1 MFIGIDIGTQALKV
15 SVLDQNL
22 TVRGAATRTYSLH
35 CPQPGWAEQDPRDWE
50 AALGPA
56 IADALVAAKARPGD
70 VVAMGIC
77 GQLDGCIAVD
87 GNGAPLATCLTWMDR
102 RAAAEIADIPAA
114 LVRDI
119 CGQVLDPS
127 HLAAKARWL
136 KRHNPDARRAA
147 IFHQPVSYMVMRLT
161 GHSVIDHALASTSM
175 CYDLD
180 RARYH
185 PDLLT
190 RFELQPSELPP
201 VAAAGDIAGRLNDA
215 GAALSGLPKGLPVA
229 VGTGDDF
236 ATPLGGGL
244 TAPGRA
250 AIVIGTGE
258 VVGGLHPSPLRDA
271 GALVET
277 HAYPSGA
284 YFIEN
289 PGWLS
294 GGALLWLGSILGLD
308 DFAAMDELAALIPP
322 GADGLIFLPALTGAM
337 APRWQPQARGCF
349 HGLTPAHG
357 RGHMI
362 RAVLEGC
369 SFAMLDVLRHFA
381 DMGVAAESLLL
392 LGGGARSAL
401 WAQIRADVAARPVE
415 IPAEIHGAPIGA
427 ALLAAT
433 AAGRLP
439 DIAAT
444 AQALQPNLRHF
455 TPNPQASVA
464 YKSSY
469 RAYRDLFDRLYP
481 AGSSAGS
488 SSEYH

>member
-1 MFIGIDIGTQALKV
+1 MTMSPIDKNRPTHEWIEQLRKRFPCEKEIDR
-15 SVLDQNL
+15 VL
-22 TVRGAATRTYSLH
+22 TRKMH
-35 CPQPGWAEQDPRDWE
+35 
-50 AALGPA
+50 
-56 IADALVAAKARPGD
+56 
-70 VVAMGIC
+70 
-77 GQLDGCIAVD
+77 
-87 GNGAPLATCLTWMDR
+87 R
-102 RAAAEIADIPAA
+102 RAGPPYSPVTLETLVQGTEA
-114 LVRDI
+114 LIRS
-119 CGQVLDPS
+119 QVKGDFQLF
-127 HLAAKARWL
+127 
-136 KRHNPDARRAA
+136 DA
-147 IFHQPVSYMVMRLT
+147 S
-161 GHSVIDHALASTSM
+161 
-175 CYDLD
+175 
-180 RARYH
+180 
-185 PDLLT
+185 
-190 RFELQPSELPP
+190 
-201 VAAAGDIAGRLNDA
+201 
-215 GAALSGLPKGLPVA
+215 
-229 VGTGDDF
+229 
-236 ATPLGGGL
+236 
-244 TAPGRA
+244 
-250 AIVIGTGE
+250 
-258 VVGGLHPSPLRDA
+258 
-271 GALVET
+271 
-277 HAYPSGA
+277 
-284 YFIEN
+284 
-289 PGWLS
+289 WLS